1 MTMMIEMFSAQETK
15 IFGIT
20 VFGFVFATVF
30 LYLAISACAKLERR
44 RIRRIRLEQQAKA
57 DEKSKWLV
65 SSEEFERLGNECIGR
80 QKMKSF
86 IAETALGEVEVVKE
100 ENE

>member
-1 MTMMIEMFSAQETK
+1 MTMMIELFSPQETK

-20 VFGFVFATVF
+20 VFGLAFIILFV
-30 LYLAISACAKLERR
+30 YLAISAAAKLERR

-57 DEKSKWLV
+57 DEKSRWLV
-65 SSEEFERLGNECIGR
+65 TSEEFERLGNECIGR
-80 QKMKSF
+80 QRMKSF

-100 ENE
+100 DNE